1 MVFLISLET
10 ELFSSFLINNNFN
23 LIVGI
28 IGIIFVLFLADKILS
43 IVEKIWNNLSERIY
57 DPTIESSDPFGE
69 FTSLD
74 QSVVQVI
81 TDTKIKFEDVAGNEE
96 AKEEL
101 KEVVK
106 FLKNPENF
114 SKLGAGIPK
123 GVLLGGPPGTGKTLL
138 AKAIAGEAETPFLKV
153 SGSQFVELLVGVG
166 AARVRELFD
175 KARSLKPSII
185 FIDEII
191 CIGKRSRKRKRE
203 EKKVIENCINESV
216 EIRKIKQF
224 QQICYL
230 R

>member
-81 TDTKIKFEDVAGNEE
+81 TDTKIKFEDVAGNE
-96 AKEEL
+96 
-101 KEVVK
+101 
-106 FLKNPENF
+106 
-114 SKLGAGIPK
+114 
-123 GVLLGGPPGTGKTLL
+123 
-138 AKAIAGEAETPFLKV
+138 
-153 SGSQFVELLVGVG
+153 
-166 AARVRELFD
+166 
-175 KARSLKPSII
+175 
-185 FIDEII
+185 
-191 CIGKRSRKRKRE
+191 
-203 EKKVIENCINESV
+203 
-216 EIRKIKQF
+216 
-224 QQICYL
+224 
-230 R
+230 